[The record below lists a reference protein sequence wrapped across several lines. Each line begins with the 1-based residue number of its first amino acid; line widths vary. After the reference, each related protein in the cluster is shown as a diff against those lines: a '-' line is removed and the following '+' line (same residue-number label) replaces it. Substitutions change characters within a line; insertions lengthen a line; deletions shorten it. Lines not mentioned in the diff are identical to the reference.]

1 MSKLFPTYA
10 RYPFD
15 IVNGHD
21 CYLADDHGNTYLDF
35 TSGIGVCNLGYSNA
49 AVQASVAKQ
58 AQKIWHTS
66 NLYQSQL
73 QEQVA
78 TLLVG
83 DADKLVFFCNSGTEA
98 NEAALKLARK
108 ASGKSAVLAFS
119 DSFHGRTYGALSM
132 TDNPAIQVGFGP
144 LVPDIRFAPYNDVA
158 AITQI
163 TADLAAVILEVVQGE
178 GGVNPAS
185 SEWLHQV
192 AAKCKQERVLLIID
206 EVQTGNG
213 RTGQLFAYQ
222 NYDLQPD
229 IVTTAKGLA
238 NGLPVGA
245 LIGNADLASAFTPGS
260 HGTTFGGNKLA
271 MAAAKAVLTQL
282 TPAFLAQVQAKAA
295 YLEQLLQTE
304 IAPLSQVTGITGLG
318 LMQGIHLNVAVGP
331 VVTALQH
338 AQLLTLSAKHDTLR
352 LLPPLTITEEQLAQ
366 GVATIKQVLQPC
378 F

>member
-1 MSKLFPTYA
+1 
-10 RYPFD
+10 
-15 IVNGHD
+15 
-21 CYLADDHGNTYLDF
+21 
-35 TSGIGVCNLGYSNA
+35 
-49 AVQASVAKQ
+49 
-58 AQKIWHTS
+58 
-66 NLYQSQL
+66 
-73 QEQVA
+73 
-78 TLLVG
+78 
-83 DADKLVFFCNSGTEA
+83 
-98 NEAALKLARK
+98 
-108 ASGKSAVLAFS
+108 
-119 DSFHGRTYGALSM
+119 
-132 TDNPAIQVGFGP
+132 
-144 LVPDIRFAPYNDVA
+144 VPDIRFAPYNDA
-158 AITQI
+158 AALTQI

-192 AAKCKQERVLLIID
+192 AAKCKQEQVLLIID

-222 NYDLQPD
+222 NYGLQPD

-304 IAPLSQVTGITGLG
+304 IAPLPQVTGITGLG

-366 GVATIKQVLQPC
+366 GVATIKQVLQPGL
-378 F
+378 

>member
-15 IVNGHD
+15 IVSGHD
-21 CYLADDHGNTYLDF
+21 CYLTDDQATTYLDF

-49 AVQASVAKQ
+49 AVQTAVAQQ

-66 NLYQSQL
+66 NLYASQL
-73 QEQVA
+73 QEDVA

-108 ASGKSAVLAFS
+108 ATGKSAVLAFS
-119 DSFHGRTYGALSM
+119 DSFHGRTYGSLSM
-132 TDNPAIQVGFGP
+132 TDNPAIQAGFGP
-144 LVPDIRFAPYNDVA
+144 LVPEISFAPYNDPA
-158 AITQI
+158 ALPQI

-185 SEWLHQV
+185 GAWLKSV
-192 AAKCKQERVLLIID
+192 AAKCQQEQVLLIID

-222 NYDLQPD
+222 HYGLQPD

-238 NGLPVGA
+238 NGIPVGA
-245 LIGNADLASAFTPGS
+245 LIGNAALATAFNPGS

-282 TPAFLAQVQAKAA
+282 TPAFLAQVQTKAA

-304 IAPLSQVTGITGLG
+304 LAPLATVNGITGLG
-318 LMQGIHLNVAVGP
+318 LMQGIHLTVPVGP
-331 VVTALQH
+331 VVTALQQEH
-338 AQLLTLSAKHDTLR
+338 LLTLSAKHDTLR
-352 LLPPLTITEEQLAQ
+352 LLPPLTITTEQLAT
-366 GVATIKQVLQPC
+366 GVAKIKQVLSK
-378 F
+378 

>member
-15 IVNGHD
+15 IVSGHD
-21 CYLADDHGNTYLDF
+21 CYLTDDQQNTYLDF
-35 TSGIGVCNLGYSNA
+35 TSGIGVCNLGYSNT
-49 AVQASVAKQ
+49 AVQQSVATQ
-58 AQKIWHTS
+58 LQKVWHTS
-66 NLYQSQL
+66 NLYESQL

-78 TLLVG
+78 DLLVG
-83 DADKLVFFCNSGTEA
+83 AADKLVFFCNSGTEA

-108 ASGKSAVLAFS
+108 ATGKSAVLAFS

-132 TDNPAIQVGFGP
+132 TDNPAIQAGFGP
-144 LVPDIRFAPYNDVA
+144 LVPDISFAPYNDNA
-158 AITQI
+158 ALPQI

-185 SEWLHQV
+185 SAWLHSV
-192 AAKCKQERVLLIID
+192 AAKCQQKHVLLIID

-222 NYDLQPD
+222 HYGLQPD

-238 NGLPVGA
+238 NGLPIGA
-245 LIGNADLASAFTPGS
+245 LIGNADLATAFAPGS

-282 TPAFLAQVQAKAA
+282 TPEFLAQVQTKAA

-304 IAPLSQVTGITGLG
+304 LAPLPQVSAITGLG
-318 LMQGIHLNVAVGP
+318 LMQGIHLTIPVAP
-331 VVTALQH
+331 VVAALQQDH
-338 AQLLTLSAKHDTLR
+338 LLTLTAKHETLR
-352 LLPPLTITEEQLAQ
+352 LLPPLTISEEQLAH
-366 GVATIKQVLQPC
+366 GVAIIKQVLTK
-378 F
+378 

>member
-1 MSKLFPTYA
+1 MSKLFPTYT

-15 IVNGHD
+15 IISGHD
-21 CYLADDHGNTYLDF
+21 CYLTDDHQKTYLDF
-35 TSGIGVCNLGYSNA
+35 TSGIGVCNLGYSNT
-49 AVQASVAKQ
+49 AVQASVAEQ

-78 TLLVG
+78 ALLVG

-132 TDNPAIQVGFGP
+132 TDNSAIKAGFGP
-144 LVPDIRFAPYNDVA
+144 LVPDISFAPYNDDA
-158 AITQI
+158 ALPQI
-163 TADLAAVILEVVQGE
+163 TSDLAAVILEVVQGE

-185 SEWLHQV
+185 GAWLQHV
-192 AAKCKQERVLLIID
+192 AAKCQQEHVLLIID

-222 NYDLQPD
+222 HYGLKPD

-282 TPAFLAQVQAKAA
+282 TPDFLAQVQAKAA
-295 YLEQLLQTE
+295 YLEQLLQTQL
-304 IAPLSQVTGITGLG
+304 APLANVSGITGLG
-318 LMQGIHLNVAVGP
+318 LMQGIHLTVPVDP
-331 VVTALQH
+331 VVAALQDEH
-338 AQLLTLSAKHDTLR
+338 LLTLSAKHDTLR
-352 LLPPLTITEEQLAQ
+352 LLPPLIVSQEQLAQ
-366 GVATIKQVLQPC
+366 GVATIKQVLSN
-378 F
+378 